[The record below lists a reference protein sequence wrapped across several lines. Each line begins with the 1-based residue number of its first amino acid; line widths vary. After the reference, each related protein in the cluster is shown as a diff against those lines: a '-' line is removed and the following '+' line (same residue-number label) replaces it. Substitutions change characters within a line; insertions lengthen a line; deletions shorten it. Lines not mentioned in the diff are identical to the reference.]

1 MSQIEASALCGF
13 FYTLSVCFPFLG
25 RLKNSHLVSTSF
37 FHILHGMSIFPLFN
51 VIFLII
57 LYRIHRPIF
66 YITTLL
72 EVLLYVIGVWYVQDT
87 FVRPGNQFLY
97 YLTITGIGLIIG
109 VAAFFIAITL
119 NHRHL
124 YTEDHE

>member
-1 MSQIEASALCGF
+1 
-13 FYTLSVCFPFLG
+13 
-25 RLKNSHLVSTSF
+25 
-37 FHILHGMSIFPLFN
+37 MSIFPLFN

-66 YITTLL
+66 YGTTIL

-87 FVRPGNQFLY
+87 FVRPENQFLY